1 MKMVKLRNA
10 LIIALIAGCTSS
22 GDHPDQ
28 QENKGKDAVETSAD
42 NITETI
48 DAALIN
54 VDGEKIGSASLTEDE
69 TGVKIGINL
78 RNLPSGTYAF
88 HIHETGECNPPD
100 FESAGGH
107 FNPYDKEHG
116 FLNPEGPHAGDLPNI
131 TVKHDGTIQE
141 MITTKRVTL
150 KKGESHSLLKPG
162 GTALMIHSDADD
174 YLTDPAG
181 NAGDRIAC
189 GVITQN

>member
-54 VDGEKIGSASLTEDE
+54 VDGEKIGSASRTEDE
-69 TGVKIGINL
+69 TGG
-78 RNLPSGTYAF
+78 
-88 HIHETGECNPPD
+88 
-100 FESAGGH
+100 
-107 FNPYDKEHG
+107 
-116 FLNPEGPHAGDLPNI
+116 
-131 TVKHDGTIQE
+131 
-141 MITTKRVTL
+141 
-150 KKGESHSLLKPG
+150 
-162 GTALMIHSDADD
+162 
-174 YLTDPAG
+174 
-181 NAGDRIAC
+181 
-189 GVITQN
+189 